1 MKELKRCIIPL
12 IFTIVV
18 LVMFFNINKIK
29 GNTNSDNAGLVIYG
43 DNIKTNYE
51 PFVKDGGLYIS
62 VDTISKTIDKNI
74 YYDTVATKV
83 IVTTDDKVVKLKI
96 DEKKMSKNFEYVDI
110 DTPARIVNGQ
120 PYIDIN
126 LLKEEY
132 NIKTEYNDKTNTIVV
147 DKLSTSDIPV
157 NYNLVNVYSDISTKS
172 DVLDMLNTSDKVTV
186 YADSLEHKSW
196 YKVKTDKGV
205 VGYISKNNITLPD
218 GSSPES
224 NEEQVG
230 ENANKD
236 KIVMFW
242 QYGSNLNT
250 LGDKKIDGVNVVSPT
265 WYELKNT
272 SGEITSKF
280 SSSYYSKAKE
290 YGYKIWPIINNG
302 IDSTNYSAS
311 DTSALLKSEY
321 NREKFIK
328 NIRDIA
334 KKDKL
339 DGINIDF
346 ESMKDED
353 RDLYTQFIRELTPI
367 LRNEGI
373 TVSVDFYFV
382 RYIDRQRIGEAVDYV
397 ALMGYDQKGSWS
409 NEAGSISKV
418 SEVENQ
424 INSLIN
430 DSKISSDKI
439 ILGVPFYTRLWT
451 VKNATEKPSS
461 KIYSMQDCQDFLSR
475 NDVATVWDEDAGQ
488 NYAEV
493 VKGELTYKLWLEDK
507 ESMRKRVEL
516 VNKYN
521 LAGISAWQKGL
532 ETSDTWQVI
541 TGNLK

>member
-1 MKELKRCIIPL
+1 
-12 IFTIVV
+12 
-18 LVMFFNINKIK
+18 
-29 GNTNSDNAGLVIYG
+29 
-43 DNIKTNYE
+43 
-51 PFVKDGGLYIS
+51 
-62 VDTISKTIDKNI
+62 
-74 YYDTVATKV
+74 
-83 IVTTDDKVVKLKI
+83 
-96 DEKKMSKNFEYVDI
+96 
-110 DTPARIVNGQ
+110 
-120 PYIDIN
+120 
-126 LLKEEY
+126 
-132 NIKTEYNDKTNTIVV
+132 
-147 DKLSTSDIPV
+147 
-157 NYNLVNVYSDISTKS
+157 
-172 DVLDMLNTSDKVTV
+172 
-186 YADSLEHKSW
+186 
-196 YKVKTDKGV
+196 
-205 VGYISKNNITLPD
+205 
-218 GSSPES
+218 
-224 NEEQVG
+224 
-230 ENANKD
+230 
-236 KIVMFW
+236 MFW

-250 LGDKKIDGVNVVSPT
+250 LGDKKIEGVNVVSPT

-290 YGYKIWPIINNG
+290 YGYKIWPIITNG

-382 RYIDRQRIGEAVDYV
+382 RYIDRQRIGETVDYV

-430 DSKISSDKI
+430 DSQIPSDKI

-451 VKNATEKPSS
+451 VKNAIEKPSS

-493 VKGELTYKLWLEDK
+493 VKGELTYKLWFEDK